1 MTGEKDD
8 TDVDCR
14 EALHRV
20 YHFLDGELTPER
32 RDQIAHHL
40 DRCSPCLDAFGFE
53 TEIRRLVAN
62 RCRDLVPDELRTR
75 IAAAI
80 DHEHQARSKTA
91 GSAEGREH

>member
-1 MTGEKDD
+1 MTGEKGNPDIA
-8 TDVDCR
+8 CR

-40 DRCSPCLDAFGFE
+40 DECSPCLQVFGFE

-62 RCRDLVPDELRTR
+62 RCRDQVPDELRTR
-75 IAAAI
+75 IASAI
-80 DHEHQARSKTA
+80 DHEHRVSSRA
-91 GSAEGREH
+91 SAKDEGEES